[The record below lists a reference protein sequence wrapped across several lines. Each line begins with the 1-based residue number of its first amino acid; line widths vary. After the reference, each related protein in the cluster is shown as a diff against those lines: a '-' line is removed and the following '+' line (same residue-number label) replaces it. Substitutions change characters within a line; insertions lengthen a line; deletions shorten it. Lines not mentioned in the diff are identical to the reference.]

1 MKKKQY
7 PYHEIGERLSD
18 LMYERNITDQE
29 LANRIGKERKTICSY
44 RHNESEMGVVTLM
57 KICSVLNTTP
67 NYLLYGR

>member
-18 LMYERNITDQE
+18 LMYEHNMTDEE
-29 LANRIGKERKTICSY
+29 LAKRIGKERKSICHY

>member
-7 PYHEIGERLSD
+7 PYYEIGERLSD
-18 LMYERNITDQE
+18 LMYEHNMTDEE
-29 LANRIGKERKTICSY
+29 LAKRIGKERKSICHY

>member
-7 PYHEIGERLSD
+7 PYYEIGERLSD
-18 LMYERNITDQE
+18 LMYAQNMTDEE
-29 LANRIGKERKTICSY
+29 LAKRIGKERKSICHY